1 MDKYIAIF
9 KIKIR
14 NTLQYK
20 FDFVV
25 VFLSSI
31 LPLVVLY
38 FFWKEI
44 YKNGSSING
53 MDFKSMFT
61 YYILATLLTMLFQ
74 GNTSWEVSDE
84 IRTGEINSI
93 IIKPYEYIRLKF
105 ISYLA
110 DQTIIILIITV
121 LLVLNLTCVSIF
133 LGVSSLINLLL
144 FIISIIMGMLILF
157 HFAFFIGIVTF
168 WWNEIKGL
176 FYFQALILQFF
187 SGSIIP
193 LDWYPSYLKEIVKL
207 LPFSYTVYFPIKLY
221 LGQIEGYE
229 ILKNFTLL
237 ALWLLILHI
246 VCCQMWKHGTK
257 NYNAYGG

>member
-1 MDKYIAIF
+1 MDKYIAIY

-31 LPLVVLY
+31 LPLFVLF

-44 YKNGSSING
+44 YKNGSSVNG

-74 GNTSWEVSDE
+74 GNTSWEVSDD
-84 IRTGEINSI
+84 IRMGEINSI

-110 DQTIIILIITV
+110 DQTIIVFIIAVFLI
-121 LLVLNLTCVSIF
+121 LNLTCVSIF
-133 LGVSSLINLLL
+133 LGVTSLINLIL
-144 FIISIIMGMLILF
+144 FTLSIIMGMIILF
-157 HFAFFIGIVTF
+157 YFSFFIGMVTF

-193 LDWYPSYLKEIVKL
+193 LDWYPTYLKEIVKC
-207 LPFSYTVYFPIKLY
+207 LPFSYTIYFPIKLY
-221 LGQIEGYE
+221 LGQLVSYE
-229 ILKNFTLL
+229 ILKNFGLMVM
-237 ALWLLILHI
+237 WILILHI
-246 VCCQMWKHGTK
+246 ACKQMWKHGTK
-257 NYNAYGG
+257 NYSAYGG